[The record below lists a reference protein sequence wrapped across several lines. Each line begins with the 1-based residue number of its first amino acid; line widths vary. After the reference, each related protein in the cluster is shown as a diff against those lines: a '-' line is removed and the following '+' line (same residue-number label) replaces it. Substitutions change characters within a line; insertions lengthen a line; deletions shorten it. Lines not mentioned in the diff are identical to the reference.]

1 MFSPRPL
8 FVLFK
13 YFAFGKTSG
22 FNPLLLLYKPDNKL
36 LPKKMQ
42 RIHSLFFFLIAV
54 GGFSQ
59 TLPPS
64 RSVDWTLAGLRDTT
78 TVGFQLV
85 DMQAEGVVGDGIAPN
100 DSIVNNVISSIVGPG
115 AILNFPSGNFLFNN
129 TIDIPSNI
137 IVRGQGADNT
147 TFTMNLGGTGHSFN
161 IQGNSIN
168 ADTNSLIESAI
179 KDSSFVIASD
189 PAVFTAGDWLQIV
202 QIDSDLVTSLWAKN
216 TVGQIAEVKTIVS
229 NKIVLE
235 SPLRMDFDI
244 SRSPHVSKIV
254 PVKNVGLECLKIHR
268 IDDTAPEQSSNVSFS
283 YAVNCWVMG
292 IESENCTFSHI
303 QAIKSSNLYVSGSY
317 IHDGFDYGGD
327 GRAYGVMLQATSNE
341 CLAENNVFEHLRHSM
356 ILQSGA
362 NGNVF
367 AYNYSF
373 DPYWDSAPNDAS
385 GDLVLHGNYPYANLF
400 EQNICQNIVIDDS
413 HGPNGPYNTIF
424 RNRAE
429 GFGVF
434 FSANNSPDQ
443 NLLGNEIP
451 NTNFPYSL
459 VNYTIQGVGHFI
471 YSNNNKGVIHPTGT
485 NTLSDISYAY
495 AERPDFVPIV
505 QWAGIGT
512 PNSLGSASI
521 PAYDRYASG
530 TIFSNACNDLSIGV
544 AESFEG
550 KENILIFPN
559 PLQSKMIIKSSHYI
573 ENLTVVSLL
582 GQVIFYRENIGFSNH
597 INTLDWR
604 NGVYFVLINFSNN
617 KSVTEIAVKT
627 NSF

>member
-1 MFSPRPL
+1 
-8 FVLFK
+8 
-13 YFAFGKTSG
+13 
-22 FNPLLLLYKPDNKL
+22 
-36 LPKKMQ
+36 MQ
-42 RIHSLFFFLIAV
+42 RIYSLFFLLVTIS
-54 GGFSQ
+54 GFSQ

-78 TVGFQLV
+78 TVDFQAV
-85 DMQAEGVVGDGIAPN
+85 DMQVQGVVGNGIAPN
-100 DSIVNNVISSIVGPG
+100 DSIVTKVISSIIGPG
-115 AILNFPSGNFLFNN
+115 AILNFPSGNFLFNS

-137 IVRGQGADNT
+137 IFRGQGADNT
-147 TFTMNLGGTGHSFN
+147 TFTMNLGGTGHSFS

-168 ADTNSLIESAI
+168 ADTTSLIESAV
-179 KDSSFVIASD
+179 KDSSFVIVSD
-189 PAVFTAGDWLQIV
+189 PAVVTTGDWLQII
-202 QIDSDLVTSLWAKN
+202 QIDSDLVTSSWAKN
-216 TVGQIAEVKTIVS
+216 TVGQIAKVKTIVS

-244 SRSPHVSKIV
+244 SRAPHVSKIV

-268 IDDTAPEQSSNVSFS
+268 LDDTAPEQSANVSFS
-283 YAVNCWVMG
+283 YAVNCWIKG

-303 QAIKSSNLYVSGSY
+303 QAIKSSNLCFSQSY
-317 IHDGFDYGGD
+317 IHDGFDYGGG
-327 GRAYGVMLQATSNE
+327 GRSYGVMLQATSNE

-385 GDLVLHGNYPYANLF
+385 GDLVLHGNYAYANLF
-400 EQNICQNIVIDDS
+400 EQNICQNIVFDDS

-434 FSANNSPDQ
+434 FSANNSPNQ

-471 YSNNNKGVIHPTGT
+471 NSNNNKGVIHPTGT
-485 NTLSDISYAY
+485 NTLIDSSYAY
-495 AERPDFVPIV
+495 IKRPDFVPIL
-505 QWAGIGT
+505 QWAGIGP
-512 PNSLGSASI
+512 PNSLGSTSI

-530 TIFSNACNDLSIGV
+530 TTFSNACNNLSIGV
-544 AESFEG
+544 EESFEG
-550 KENILIFPN
+550 TEKILISPN
-559 PLQSKMIIKSSHYI
+559 PLQSQMTIESSHYI

-582 GQVIFYRENIGFSNH
+582 GQVILRRENIGFSNH
-597 INTLDWR
+597 INAVEWR
-604 NGVYFVLINFSNN
+604 DGVYFVLINFSNN
-617 KSVTEIAVKT
+617 KSITEIAVKT